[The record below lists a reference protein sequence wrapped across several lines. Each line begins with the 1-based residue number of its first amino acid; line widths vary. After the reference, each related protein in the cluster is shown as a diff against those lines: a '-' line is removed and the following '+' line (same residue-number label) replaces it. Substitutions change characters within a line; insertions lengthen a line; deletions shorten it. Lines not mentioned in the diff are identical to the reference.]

1 MEEVEEDNFDIDWL
15 NERYPF
21 DAEARNKALELKVKD
36 HFSDKA
42 ELTFVD
48 VGSGTG
54 SNCLYFIDH
63 FPQSQKW
70 YLVEQNE
77 SFKKA
82 TIRRFKDYAAYH
94 KYTFERKKNRLKIS
108 SVKKTVVVELIND
121 SLLNLPQLLD
131 LKKVDLVLANAV
143 FDLFTAKQL
152 TAFTELLIE
161 HRLPFY
167 TTLSYETMNFL
178 PEDPF
183 DDVFID
189 AYNAHMER
197 PQKTGKALG
206 KKAIR
211 FMVDLFEKHKIRI
224 ETAPSTWRIESD
236 DIKMHYYLL
245 NFMENAL
252 GEMDLDAS
260 MMANFGRWTQRKKDL
275 IITRR
280 QRLEIGH
287 LDIFAGGK

>member
-21 DAEARNKALELKVKD
+21 DAEARNKALEAKVKA
-36 HFSDKA
+36 HFSDKE

-63 FPQSQKW
+63 FAQSQKW

-77 SFKKA
+77 SLRKA
-82 TIRRFKDYAAYH
+82 TIRRFKDYAAFH
-94 KYTFERKKNRLKIS
+94 KYDFDRKKNRIKIS
-108 SVKKTVVVELIND
+108 SIKKTVVVELVND
-121 SLLNLPQLLD
+121 SLLNLPQLVD
-131 LKKVDLVLANAV
+131 LKKIDLVLANAV

-167 TTLSYETMNFL
+167 TTLSYETMTFS

-183 DDVFID
+183 DDVFVD

-197 PQKTGKALG
+197 PQKAGKALG
-206 KKAIR
+206 KKAIQ
-211 FMVDLFEKHKIRI
+211 FMVELFKKNKVMI
-224 ETAPSTWRIESD
+224 ETGPSTWKIEAD

-260 MMANFGRWTQRKKDL
+260 MMANFERWTQRKKDL

-287 LDIFAGGK
+287 LDIFAGG

>member
-1 MEEVEEDNFDIDWL
+1 MEEVVEENFDIDWL

-21 DAEARNKALELKVKD
+21 DAEARNKKLEAKVKE
-36 HFSDKA
+36 HFSTKA
-42 ELTFVD
+42 ELVFVD

-63 FPQSQKW
+63 FSQSQKW

-77 SFKKA
+77 SLKKA

-94 KYTFERKKNRLKIS
+94 KYNFEHKKNRIKIS
-108 SVKKTVVVELIND
+108 SLKKTIVVELVND
-121 SLLNLPQLLD
+121 SLLNLAQLVD
-131 LKKVDLVLANAV
+131 LKKIDLVLANAV
-143 FDLFTAKQL
+143 FDLFTPKQL
-152 TAFTELLIE
+152 TLFTELLVD
-161 HRLPFY
+161 HQLPFY
-167 TTLSYETMNFL
+167 TTLSYETMKFL

-197 PQKTGKALG
+197 PQKAGKALG
-206 KKAIR
+206 RKAIQ
-211 FMVDLFEKHKIRI
+211 FMIDLFEKRGVSVDITPSNWKI
-224 ETAPSTWRIESD
+224 EVD

-260 MMANFGRWTQRKKDL
+260 MMANFERWIQRKKDL

-287 LDIFAGGK
+287 LDIFATYA